1 MMSRILGL
9 VVLLP
14 LAVLLVVFCVLNRAP
29 VILSMDVFGTTPQF
43 TLQSPLFVVVLAAL
57 ILGVVLGGI
66 GTFIGQARYRSKAAR
81 REEEIERLRREV
93 AASNERLRVV
103 REERGHPVP
112 TPAPGGAPLHQ
123 APGAA
128 APGTLPGPSARPA
141 LAAPPAAHRAA

>member
-1 MMSRILGL
+1 MSRILGL

-14 LAVLLVVFCVLNRAP
+14 LAVLLVIFCVLNRGP

-66 GTFIGQARYRSKAAR
+66 GTFVGQARHRSKAAR
-81 REEEIERLRREV
+81 REQEVETLRREV

-103 REERGHPVP
+103 REERERERPV
-112 TPAPGGAPLHQ
+112 A
-123 APGAA
+123 
-128 APGTLPGPSARPA
+128 GPSV
-141 LAAPPAAHRAA
+141 AAPPAQGALAGPRAA